1 MCLKLSSLPFL
12 KGSTSQGSLKKMEAP
27 SPSPH
32 GSATPALP
40 KHSDLS
46 SEQLSFLDQHFR
58 TPKDL
63 PHKAPLLL
71 SALGRNCSD
80 LDRDLLHLQTSL
92 TKSCV
97 SWISHS
103 FEAKTAAHRLNLDL
117 QNLSL
122 LASQHGIGSK
132 RLHKVLLKELPQL
145 AEKVLRIEAI
155 RSYFGTTLKLE
166 ALVGDLEDAVFCFM
180 NCQTSIMFS
189 AKLSKSSLS
198 TEFGTKHE
206 KLLQA
211 IKAMNDI
218 EDKLVDLVVLQPRWH
233 HLLKSVDARVDK
245 NFAILR
251 PQVSADHRSLLISLG
266 WPPKLSISK
275 VEGGHISDLPN
286 PLVIMQGE
294 KVKTYSSSFIN
305 LCALQN
311 FQMRREKRQSNILEQ
326 EKCIIR
332 LWAIDELVLPIASR
346 MEHHFSQWVDQPEF
360 MFALAYK
367 ITIDFIAGIDDVL
380 QPLIDRARLVS
391 CSAKEAWVSA
401 MVQTLSRFLETRV
414 FSSLADQY
422 KDKQIKGEVI
432 PSWLHLIDLILTF
445 NKQMQSLVS
454 LEICHFLTESD
465 RLQVL
470 SRGISLLT
478 IFCDRPEW
486 LKIWAKI
493 EIKNAYKKLKVELQ
507 DDKSWSVDSKHQA
520 GLHSEAECE
529 HYLLSTRED
538 HKAPLIAE
546 SSLKIAWE
554 MIERCQ
560 AMPAVLPRIQ
570 FIRSTAVRFLW
581 YFFKVLLLRYKGT
594 EIDSENLDDDALSRR
609 CLLINAARYIEFRL
623 QQWSDSVDFLEMK
636 VAEND
641 CKNRRNVNHSCFFE
655 EEIKSL
661 CELETNWLMD
671 IIAVILRQFE
681 NLSWDYVKQA
691 KHLQQESEGGY
702 LQVSVAA
709 NLAVSVDFVDALDTL
724 RSHLHALKMTLN
736 PKDFLDL
743 WRSLAEGLDH
753 FIFFSNIFA
762 EIQFYANRVN
772 QFETDIQALFSVF
785 KSFCVRP
792 EAFFPSIRGGLNLL
806 KANKERGKR

>member
-1 MCLKLSSLPFL
+1 
-12 KGSTSQGSLKKMEAP
+12 MEAP
-27 SPSPH
+27 PPPPPH

-40 KHSDLS
+40 KHTDLS
-46 SEQLSFLDQHFR
+46 SEQLSFLHQHFQ

-71 SALGRNCSD
+71 SELDRNCFD
-80 LDRDLLHLQTSL
+80 LDRDLIALQFIL
-92 TKSCV
+92 AKSCV

-103 FEAKTAAHRLNLDL
+103 FEAKSDARRLNHDL

-122 LASQHGIGSK
+122 LTSQHGIGSK
-132 RLHKVLLKELPQL
+132 RFHRVLAKELPQL
-145 AEKVLRIEAI
+145 TQKVLRIEAI
-155 RSYFGTTLKLE
+155 RSYVETTLKLE

-180 NCQTSIMFS
+180 NSQSSIMFS

-198 TEFGTKHE
+198 NEFGTKHE

-218 EDKLVDLVVLQPRWH
+218 EDKLVDLVLLQPHWH
-233 HLLKSVDARVDK
+233 HLLKSVDARVEK
-245 NFAILR
+245 NLTILR

-266 WPPKLSISK
+266 WPPKLSLSK

-286 PLVIMQGE
+286 PLVIMEGE
-294 KVKTYSSSFIN
+294 KRKTYSNSFIS
-305 LCALQN
+305 LCALQH
-311 FQMRREKRQSNILEQ
+311 FQIRREKRQSNRLEQ
-326 EKCIIR
+326 EKCNIR
-332 LWAIDELVLPIASR
+332 LWAIDELVSPIASR
-346 MEHHFSQWVDQPEF
+346 MEHHFSKWVDQPEF

-367 ITIDFIAGIDDVL
+367 ITIDFIEGIDEVL

-401 MVQTLSRFLETRV
+401 MVQILSRFLETRL

-422 KDKQIKGEVI
+422 NDKHMKVEVI
-432 PSWLHLIDLILTF
+432 PSWLHLIDLLLTF
-445 NKQMQSLVS
+445 NKQIQSLVS

-465 RLQVL
+465 RFQGL

-478 IFCDRPEW
+478 MFCDRPEW

-493 EIKNAYKKLKVELQ
+493 EMKNAYKKLKAELQ
-507 DDKSWSVDSKHQA
+507 DHKSWNVDSKLQA
-520 GLHSEAECE
+520 GFLPDTERG
-529 HYLLSTRED
+529 HYILSTRED
-538 HKAPLIAE
+538 HKAPFIAE
-546 SSLKIAWE
+546 SALKIAWE
-554 MIERCQ
+554 MIDRCQ
-560 AMPAVLPRIQ
+560 TMPAVLPRIQ

-581 YFFKVLLLRYKGT
+581 YFLKVLLLRYKGT
-594 EIDSENLDDDALSRR
+594 EIDSENLNDDALGRG
-609 CLLINAARYIEFRL
+609 CILINAARYIEFRL

-641 CKNRRNVNHSCFFE
+641 CKNPRNVGNIDHNCFFE

-681 NLSWDYVKQA
+681 TLSWDYVKQA
-691 KHLQQESEGGY
+691 KHLQQE
-702 LQVSVAA
+702 VSVAS
-709 NLAVSVDFVDALDTL
+709 NLAVSVDFVDALDAL
-724 RSHLHALKMTLN
+724 KSHLHALEMTLN

-785 KSFCVRP
+785 KSYCVRP
-792 EAFFPSIRGGLNLL
+792 EAFFPNIRKGLKLL
-806 KANKERGKR
+806 KVNKERGK